1 MNRRPPADS
10 RACSRRIVIA
20 GLGLVTP
27 LGHSAWQTFRALLDG
42 RTLGD
47 RAASLPEHTD
57 PLPLVRS
64 VGCCALTLHSA
75 TDPAVD
81 LAEHA
86 ARAALADAG
95 LLAVE
100 PAAWLGVSKGAM
112 TAWRQTIAAVRPSH
126 PHPGP
131 LPARER
137 ETETSRALVAALGP
151 AAWMGAELSRRL
163 GCTLPRSVV
172 AACASSLTALDAA
185 RRHLLRGPVGA
196 SALVV
201 SAEASLLPLFVHSYQ
216 RLGVLPPLNPA
227 QYRARPLDERRCG
240 FVLSEQGAAVVLRVA
255 DGEPVHGE
263 TELLDTAVGAE
274 GHHLIL
280 PAPDMPALRH
290 LAERLMAAREID
302 LLHPHATGTA
312 ENDAAELDALLPLV
326 SESTD
331 IYACKGALGHGLGAA
346 GLTALVIAVLC
357 ARTGRRPPMP
367 WLDQPIACRHR
378 LTAEGPTSRHLR
390 TQAIFAAG
398 FGGHVAGAVIGH
410 HG

>member
-1 MNRRPPADS
+1 MNRRPTADS

-27 LGHSAWQTFRALLDG
+27 LGHSAWRTFRALLDG

-47 RAASLPEHTD
+47 RAASLPDQAD
-57 PLPLVRS
+57 PLAVVRS
-64 VGCCALTLHSA
+64 IGCCALTPHSA

-112 TAWRQTIAAVRPSH
+112 TAWRQTVATVRPGH
-126 PHPGP
+126 PHPDP
-131 LPARER
+131 LPGRER
-137 ETETSRALVAALGP
+137 GQDALVMALGP
-151 AAWMGAELSRRL
+151 AGWMGAELSRRL
-163 GCTLPRSVV
+163 GCTLPRTVV

-201 SAEASLLPLFVHSYQ
+201 SAEASLLPLFIHSYQ

-255 DGEPVHGE
+255 DGELVHGE
-263 TELLDTAVGAE
+263 IELLDTAVGAE

-290 LAERLMAAREID
+290 LAERLMADREID

-312 ENDAAELDALLPLV
+312 ENDAAELDALLPSV

-357 ARTGRRPPMP
+357 AHTGRRPPMP

-398 FGGHVAGAVIGH
+398 FGGHVAGAVIGC